1 MSATLIP
8 LIFPIVNLL
17 SVYYLDTSC
26 KKSCETKSVKGVKIG
41 VFALYTLLLFAALI
55 LRSDLVGVSRTV
67 LYKYMPFM
75 FVWLLLTL
83 VYFVLPAFVSVAT
96 IYESNRCYRKECNK
110 YAYQGILFIAYFTLV
125 YLLLNIRVTQ
135 NWQVLD
141 KQICY

>member
-1 MSATLIP
+1 MSATMIP

-26 KKSCETKSVKGVKIG
+26 KKKCETKFTKWIKLG

-83 VYFVLPAFVSVAT
+83 VYFVLPVFVSVAT
-96 IYESNRCYRKECNK
+96 IHESNRCYQKECNK

>member
-8 LIFPIVNLL
+8 LFFPIVNLL

-26 KKSCETKSVKGVKIG
+26 KKSCETKFTKWIKLG
-41 VFALYTLLLFAALI
+41 VFVLYTLLLFAALI

-75 FVWLLLTL
+75 FVWLLLTF
-83 VYFVLPAFVSVAT
+83 VYFVLPVFVSVAT
-96 IYESNRCYRKECNK
+96 IHESNRCYHKECNK
-110 YAYQGILFIAYFTLV
+110 YAYQGILFIAYFTLI

-141 KQICY
+141 KQIC